1 MLDRLVLS
9 SFAMFVCTVVPGRV
23 ASQPIVLE
31 PIPPGEAATVSQ
43 PFKVLEPE
51 VKITPTITMHS
62 GENCPPCNLWIARD
76 MANWQR
82 LGWDVEI
89 VKESTSS
96 RLWPWYEVLDGDGL
110 RFEVD
115 GPLDKSKYETER
127 KKALGS
133 K

>member
-1 MLDRLVLS
+1 MLDRLMLS
-9 SFAMFVCTVVPGRV
+9 SLSMFVCTVVLGCL
-23 ASQPIVLE
+23 AAKPIVLE
-31 PIPPGEAATVSQ
+31 PIPSVEPATGAQPVSAES
-43 PFKVLEPE
+43 PKV
-51 VKITPTITMHS
+51 VPTITMHS
-62 GENCPPCNLWIARD
+62 GENCPPCSLWISRD

-82 LGWDVEI
+82 LGWNVEI